1 MKVVLKGVAITLL
14 ATMMSQSPAA
24 AQAVGLP
31 VINSGIPTGIGI
43 AADVGIANNA
53 YGAGTGYGLT
63 GQIGAGR
70 FGATATIG
78 QFDPD
83 GSTSA
88 KSTWGAT
95 ANLKVFGGG
104 LSPLSITAQAGYGH
118 GELASTTINHYPLGI
133 GVALT
138 IPIPVL
144 SFKPWVAPRYD
155 ILHLDASGGTSGTT
169 YYDFGISGGIDFSFL
184 MGLGFRV
191 SYDWVDRNNA
201 YPSIWG
207 VGARW
212 VFRVPGL

>member
-1 MKVVLKGVAITLL
+1 MNSVSKGLALTVPALL
-14 ATMMSQSPAA
+14 LSLSTAQ

-43 AADVGIANNA
+43 AADVGLANNA

-83 GSTSA
+83 GTASA
-88 KSTWGAT
+88 NSTWGAT
-95 ANLKVFGGG
+95 ANLKIIGGG

-118 GELASTTINHYPLGI
+118 GELATSTINHYPLGV

-144 SFKPWVAPRYD
+144 SMKPWVAPRYD
-155 ILHLDASGGTSGTT
+155 ILHLDSSGGTSGTT
-169 YYDFGISGGIDFSFL
+169 YSDFGISGGIDFNFL
-184 MGLGFRV
+184 MGLGFRI

-207 VGARW
+207 VGAKW